1 MTGISHLAA
10 DLTGAGAGLSVAV
23 GAGALLGNGLRAS
36 GATRFGAANAVTAVR
51 TVLVAVVT
59 GLVARAL
66 LSGEPASR
74 LLVAVTVVALAL
86 DAVDG
91 FVARRTG
98 SATALGARFD
108 GEVDAFLMLVLSA
121 LLVPVVGAWVLA
133 IGLMRYA
140 FLVATFVLPW
150 TAQALPPRYSRKVVA
165 AVQGVV
171 LVVAAAGVLP
181 GAATVAVLA
190 AALALLTWSFWVDV
204 AWLARRRTVPAPAR
218 EAVLTR

>member
-51 TVLVAVVT
+51 TALVAVVT

-66 LSGEPASR
+66 LTGEPASR

-140 FLVATFVLPW
+140 FLLATFVLPW

-181 GAATVAVLA
+181 AGVTVAVLV
-190 AALALLTWSFWVDV
+190 AALALLTWSFSLDV
-204 AWLARRRTVPAPAR
+204 AWLARRRTVAAPAR
-218 EAVLTR
+218 EVVLTR

>member
-10 DLTGAGAGLSVAV
+10 DLTGAGAGLAVAV

>member
-1 MTGISHLAA
+1 MTAFR
-10 DLTGAGAGLSVAV
+10 TG
-23 GAGALLGNGLRAS
+23 
-36 GATRFGAANAVTAVR
+36 
-51 TVLVAVVT
+51 LVAVVT

-66 LSGEPASR
+66 LTGRPPSR
-74 LLVAVTVVALAL
+74 LLLAVAVVALAL

-98 SATALGARFD
+98 TVTALGARFD

-121 LLVPVVGAWVLA
+121 LLVPAVGAWVLA

-140 FLVATFVLPW
+140 FLVATYLLPW
-150 TAQALPPRYSRKVVA
+150 TAGSLPPRYSRKVVA

-181 GAATVAVLA
+181 AGATALVLV
-190 AALALLTWSFWVDV
+190 AALALLAWSFALDV
-204 AWLARRRTVPAPAR
+204 AWLSRRRTAATAPAR
-218 EAVLTR
+218 QVALTR

>member
-204 AWLARRRTVPAPAR
+204 AWLARRRTAPAPAR

>member
-23 GAGALLGNGLRAS
+23 GAGALLGNGLRTS
-36 GATRFGAANAVTAVR
+36 GATRFGAANTVTAVR
-51 TVLVAVVT
+51 TALVAVVT

-66 LSGEPASR
+66 LTGEPASR

-98 SATALGARFD
+98 TATALGARFD

-121 LLVPVVGAWVLA
+121 LLVPVVGVWVLA

-150 TAQALPPRYSRKVVA
+150 TARALPPRYSRKVVA

-181 GAATVAVLA
+181 AAVTVAVLA
-190 AALALLTWSFWVDV
+190 AALALLTWSFWLDV
-204 AWLARRRTVPAPAR
+204 AWLARRRTAAAPAR
-218 EAVLTR
+218 EVVLTR